1 MAKEISINEISEK
14 RLDKSVRNALQ
25 FIPPSRQNKLF
36 IWSFCCCFSVTGLFG
51 HHFLINNSLQAHCL
65 FLSRS
70 LGLSSGPFPSQANQ
84 VWITEW
90 LELQGTS
97 KIIYFQAPCHG
108 QGCHWLDQVDFL
120 HSIHVPYCVRCGRR
134 EKQSCLLVHIGKKAE
149 KVEQRSLSSLN
160 HKGQMDLLLKYHD
173 MRELYSFLSCAL
185 NSLRDSGPL

>member
-1 MAKEISINEISEK
+1 VAKEISINEISEK

-36 IWSFCCCFSVTGLFG
+36 IWSFCYCFSVTGLFG

-108 QGCHWLDQVDFL
+108 QGYQPLNQT
-120 HSIHVPYCVRCGRR
+120 P
-134 EKQSCLLVHIGKKAE
+134 AE
-149 KVEQRSLSSLN
+149 ATQGPIQPGLEHLQRWGILN
-160 HKGQMDLLLKYHD
+160 L
-173 MRELYSFLSCAL
+173 
-185 NSLRDSGPL
+185 SGPVPVPHHTFK